1 MSRGS
6 ICDTIALSQKGPQ
19 FWVVEVVLVIE
30 KQKKY
35 LKLNNVS
42 MFRIG
47 EFAIYVRG
55 NVTQSNSFCSR
66 TDTSRMRM

>member
-1 MSRGS
+1 M
-6 ICDTIALSQKGPQ
+6 CDTIALSQKGPQ
-19 FWVVEVVLVIE
+19 FWVIEVVLVIE

-35 LKLNNVS
+35 LKLNDAS

-47 EFAIYVRG
+47 ELAIYVRG
-55 NVTQSNSFCSR
+55 NVAQSNSFCSR